1 MTEGGALACSRALM
15 GDARALFRLT
25 TEQGLEGIVQKRLD
39 SRYQPGK
46 CPRDWVKAKNHV
58 DEDFLAC
65 GYILKSPHTVSLV
78 LGTWREGEMVYQGH
92 VTLGVSRMAA
102 GRFPTSPA
110 CPFETVPP
118 GNENAMWYRTPQ
130 PCTVTYMERTSAGG
144 MRQPRFKGF
153 REDG

>member
-1 MTEGGALACSRALM
+1 
-15 GDARALFRLT
+15 
-25 TEQGLEGIVQKRLD
+25 
-39 SRYQPGK
+39 
-46 CPRDWVKAKNHV
+46 
-58 DEDFLAC
+58 
-65 GYILKSPHTVSLV
+65 
-78 LGTWREGEMVYQGH
+78 MVYQGH

-130 PCTVTYMERTSAGG
+130 PCTVTYMERTSVGG